1 MAKDRSVF
9 LGPRLRRLRRELGV
23 TQAAMAGDLDVSPS
37 YIALMERNQRPVTA
51 DMLLKLAQTYRLDI
65 ANLAAAREDDFAA
78 RLKAALGDPLFSDLE
93 ITPLE
98 VEDFGNSFPGA
109 ADAVLRLYTAYQ
121 ESQLAL
127 ADQSDKGVAATP
139 DPVAE
144 ARRFLSAR
152 RNSFPALD
160 SAAEDLVRKIDAAG
174 GREAHLKTRGLGVRR
189 LPSDV
194 MTDSLRRL
202 DQHRN
207 EIVIDERLDKAS
219 AAFQLSLQIAYL
231 DMGGEIDE
239 ALKSATF
246 QTENGRRLTRRALAN
261 YVAGALL
268 MPYRPFVKA
277 AEMRRYDVEALSRQ
291 FGVSFEQAAHR
302 LTTLQRPGEEGV
314 PFFFIRVDAAGNVSK
329 RLDGA
334 GFPFAR
340 HGGSCPLW
348 SLHHAFRQPRR
359 IIPEW
364 VELPD
369 GARFFTI
376 ARTVTAGGGAHGAAR
391 IERAIALGC
400 SEENAPRLVYAE
412 DQSLSPKR
420 ATPIGVNCKLC
431 HRADCIARS
440 EPPMGRQILA
450 DDYRRASVPFGLAD
464 N

>member
-1 MAKDRSVF
+1 LPRERSIF
-9 LGPRLRRLRRELGV
+9 LGPRLRRLRRELGL
-23 TQAAMAGDLDVSPS
+23 TQAAMAGDLEISPS

-51 DMLLKLAQTYRLDI
+51 DILLRLAKTYRLDV
-65 ANLAAAREDDFAA
+65 ASLAAAREDDFAA
-78 RLKAALGDPLFSDLE
+78 RLKAALNDPLFGDLE
-93 ITPLE
+93 IGAME
-98 VEDFGNSFPGA
+98 IEDFGNSFPGA
-109 ADAVLRLYTAYQ
+109 ADALMRLYAAYQ

-127 ADQSDKGVAATP
+127 ADQGDAETTGT

-152 RNSFPALD
+152 KNSFPAID
-160 SAAEDLVRKIDAAG
+160 EAAEALNRKIDDAG
-174 GREAHLKTRGLGVRR
+174 GREAYLKQNGLNVRR

-194 MTDSLRRL
+194 MTDALRRL

-207 EIVIDERLDKAS
+207 EIVIDEGLDKAS

-231 DMGGEIDE
+231 ELSAGIDGE
-239 ALKSATF
+239 LKQAKF

-261 YVAGALL
+261 YAAGALL
-268 MPYRPFVKA
+268 MPYGAFLRA
-277 AEMRRYDVEALSRQ
+277 AEKRRYDVEALGRQ

-302 LTTLQRPGEEGV
+302 LTTLQRTGEEGV

-348 SLHHAFRQPRR
+348 SLHQAFRRPRE
-359 IIPEW
+359 IIAEW
-364 VELPD
+364 VRLPD
-369 GARFFTI
+369 GETFFTI
-376 ARTVTAGGGAHGAAR
+376 VRTVTAGGGAHGAAK

-400 SEENAPRLVYAE
+400 SEEHASRLIYTEGEMATPR
-412 DQSLSPKR
+412 D
-420 ATPIGVNCKLC
+420 ATPIGVNCRLC
-431 HRADCIARS
+431 HRMNCIARS
-440 EPPMGRQILA
+440 EPPIGRQILP
-450 DDYRRASVPFGLAD
+450 DEYRRSSAPFGLAD